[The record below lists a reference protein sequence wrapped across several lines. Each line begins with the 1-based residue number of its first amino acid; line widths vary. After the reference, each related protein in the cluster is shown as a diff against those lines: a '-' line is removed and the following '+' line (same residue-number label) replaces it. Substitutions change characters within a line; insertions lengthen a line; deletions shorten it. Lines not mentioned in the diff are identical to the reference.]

1 MKQSWSEPAE
11 KILFTDRVDFHPVRL
26 VFFLFS

>member
-1 MKQSWSEPAE
+1 MNHIWPTPAK
-11 KILFTDRVDFHPVRL
+11 KILFTDRASYRPVRL

>member
-1 MKQSWSEPAE
+1 MNHIWLTPAN
-11 KILFTDRVDFHPVRL
+11 KILFTDRALFGPVRL